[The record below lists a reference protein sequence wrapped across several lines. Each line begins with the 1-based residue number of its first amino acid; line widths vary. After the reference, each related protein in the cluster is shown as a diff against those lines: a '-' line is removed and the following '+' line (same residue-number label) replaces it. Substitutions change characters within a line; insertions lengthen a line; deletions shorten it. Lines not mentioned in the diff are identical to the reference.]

1 MWRRHVG
8 VAAKVTFAAY
18 AAAEVTAFVGHQR
31 RIARA
36 ENAPTR
42 RMDPNFDV
50 KAHASWFARE
60 LRREP
65 NP

>member
-18 AAAEVTAFVGHQR
+18 TAAEVTAFVGHQR

-36 ENAPTR
+36 ELDR
-42 RMDPNFDV
+42 RKIGAAAKKSNV
-50 KAHASWFARE
+50 
-60 LRREP
+60 
-65 NP
+65 